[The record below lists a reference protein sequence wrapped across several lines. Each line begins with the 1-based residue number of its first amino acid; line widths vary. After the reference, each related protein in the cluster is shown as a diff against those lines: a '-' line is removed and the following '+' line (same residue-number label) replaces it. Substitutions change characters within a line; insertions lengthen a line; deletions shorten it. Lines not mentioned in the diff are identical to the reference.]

1 MKYHNMT
8 PLHYYQEQLDNGLI
22 IKDLNQSA
30 VMEQLD
36 VIYQHLLKEREERAR
51 FFAFLRKPK
60 AVQGLYVWGGVGIG
74 KTFMMDCFYQC
85 LPFPEKMRMHFHQ
98 FMKFI
103 HAELKVHEG
112 ERDPLTHIAEQ
123 LAKKTLVLCF
133 DEFFVTDITDA
144 MILGRLLRELSAR
157 GVCLIATSNAMP
169 DDLYKNGLQRQQ
181 FIPAINMIKTV
192 TTVIHLPT
200 SVDYRLRHLKDA
212 GVFHAPNNE
221 ETHATMEKTFAI
233 LGQGKIYT
241 NQPIEVLGRLIPV
254 RKQADNIIWFDF
266 NVICGVPRSQL
277 DYLVIAEKF
286 KTVFISGIPV
296 IPPNARDTISLFIR
310 LVDVFYDMRVRLVCS
325 AATSAD
331 EIYSEGYMLSDYI
344 RTRSRLSEMQSEDYF
359 INGLE

>member
-1 MKYHNMT
+1 MT
-8 PLHYYQEQLDNGLI
+8 PLHYYQNQLDNGLI
-22 IKDLNQSA
+22 INDSNQFM
-30 VMEQLD
+30 VMKSLDEIYHNLLQEQ
-36 VIYQHLLKEREERAR
+36 KKRNA
-51 FFAFLRKPK
+51 FFSFLRKPK
-60 AVQGLYVWGGVGIG
+60 AVHGLYLWGGVGIG

-85 LPFPEKMRMHFHQ
+85 LPFAEKMRMHFHQ
-98 FMKFI
+98 FMKFM

-112 ERDPLTHIAEQ
+112 EKDPLIHIADQ
-123 LAKKTLVLCF
+123 LAKRTIVLCF

-144 MILGRLLRELSAR
+144 MILGRLLRALSAR

-181 FIPAINMIKTV
+181 FIPAIKMIKEV
-192 TTVIHLPT
+192 TSVIHLPT
-200 SVDYRLRHLKDA
+200 SIDYRLRHLKDA
-212 GVFHAPNNE
+212 GVFHAPNNA
-221 ETHATMEKTFAI
+221 ETQATMEKTFDVLA
-233 LGQGKIYT
+233 QGKVYV
-241 NQPIEVLGRLIPV
+241 NQQIEVLGRLIPF
-254 RKQADNIIWFDF
+254 RKQADNIVWFDF

-296 IPPNARDTISLFIR
+296 IAPNARDTISLFIR

-331 EIYSEGYMLSDYI
+331 EIYSEGYLLSDYL

-359 INGLE
+359 TSGLE